1 MAAPDRS
8 QEPRPSEGS
17 WLLRIYEL
25 ISVSREDILADAKGL
40 GIQISSIDE
49 LRNVRTSVLDGLADQ
64 YIRNA
69 KLMTSLSGAGLGAG
83 GLMLVGPEL
92 SILAANILRMAQRL
106 AIVYGFD
113 YTKPGEALHVWA
125 SLARAL
131 GVDKIKDGAQSVAVR
146 TLPKVLATGP
156 ARSQAFKTL
165 IKMIAARLG
174 LLVTER
180 GLARALPLVGAAVAG
195 VSNYQ
200 LVRDLG
206 GKIQAYFRER
216 HITEKADRNVSSA
229 NGHDPVPDDSLG
241 PAAPDVSG
249 ARKKSKARAKKS
261 GGGARKSGGK
271 KSKPRKAAK
280 TARRR

>member
-1 MAAPDRS
+1 MAAPDKS

-17 WLLRIYEL
+17 WLLRLYEL
-25 ISVSREDILADAKGL
+25 ISVSSDDILADAKGL
-40 GIQISSIDE
+40 GIQIRSIDE
-49 LRNVRTSVLDGLADQ
+49 LRSVRTTVLDGLADQ

-83 GLMLVGPEL
+83 GLLMVGPEI

-113 YTKPGEALHVWA
+113 YKQPGEALHVWA
-125 SLARAL
+125 ALARAL
-131 GVDKIKDGAQSVAVR
+131 GVEKVSDGAGSVAVR
-146 TLPKVLATGP
+146 NLPKLLAGG
-156 ARSQAFKTL
+156 ARTQAFKSL

-195 VSNYQ
+195 VTNYQ

-206 GKIQAYFRER
+206 GKIQSYFRER
-216 HITEKADRNVSSA
+216 HMTERGARNDGPPGRGGSRRD
-229 NGHDPVPDDSLG
+229 DPVPSDSFG
-241 PAAPDVSG
+241 PGAPETG
-249 ARKKSKARAKKS
+249 AKKKAK
-261 GGGARKSGGK
+261 G
-271 KSKPRKAAK
+271 KAAK
-280 TARRR
+280 KPASKPKRAAKASKKK

>member
-17 WLLRIYEL
+17 WLLRIYDL

-40 GIQISSIDE
+40 GIQISSIED
-49 LRNVRTSVLDGLADQ
+49 LRSVRTSVLDGLADQ

-125 SLARAL
+125 ALARAL
-131 GVDKIKDGAQSVAVR
+131 GVEKIKDGASSVAVR
-146 TLPKVLATGP
+146 TLPKLLATGP

-165 IKMIAARLG
+165 IKLIAARLG

-195 VSNYQ
+195 VTNFQ
-200 LVRDLG
+200 LVRDIG

-216 HITEKADRNVSSA
+216 HINEKAERGA
-229 NGHDPVPDDSLG
+229 AALRDPVPDDSLG
-241 PAAPDVSG
+241 PAMPDVAG
-249 ARKKSKARAKKS
+249 RKTKKTAKKKKTKGAAKARKTKV
-261 GGGARKSGGK
+261 
-271 KSKPRKAAK
+271 RKAAK